1 MSVWTLCFLW
11 WYLHEYFSTRRIP
24 VQPPSSSC
32 WNKGTKSYRYFFACD
47 CFNCMSSILKQ
58 FLLMSCFSFGPQ
70 LDADSPFSDSLE
82 YIVTWCRLQYVQSCG
97 RQLHPC
103 DPHYSSLP
111 IIYALYPFKGWIFKS
126 QSHFVFILSLQQVQT
141 YFQYM

>member
-1 MSVWTLCFLW
+1 MSISVPE
-11 WYLHEYFSTRRIP
+11 EY
-24 VQPPSSSC
+24 QYNHLPPAV
-32 WNKGTKSYRYFFACD
+32 GTKEPRATDISLHVTISTACLPSW
-47 CFNCMSSILKQ
+47 NS